1 MLNQLPMAINPSV
14 NYNNNFHRIEMPNLG
29 QHPFLD
35 AFVIEANTKTISESI
50 AIFLGIGYDECIQYI
65 GINNF
70 THCQFPRDGFKGH
83 YMRYKGISL
92 DQLRTLVDI
101 AKSKGAV
108 KFIPTIAELILTQV
122 LPLFNSQAQIKHDD
136 FKKETLMSKV
146 MPTENHSQKF
156 HSDLFGD
163 LTVLTHADGSLW
175 FIGKEVAEKLG
186 YKDTKDA
193 ISRHCK
199 GAGKHRLLTGGGEQE
214 VTIIPERDVYRLV
227 MRSKLPTAEKFED
240 FVVSDILPSIRKT
253 GGYGQST
260 PTLPTNYKEAL
271 LALVQKVDETERLTA
286 ENEHLNKTKMQ
297 ISSKREATA
306 MGKLARANDKIK
318 QLEMVTKLE
327 TNLADKIEKVT
338 HATILA
344 IQSRV
349 SNLKASGLKLGNYC
363 RKHGLE
369 IQNIPEPRFGVVHSY
384 PAQAWR
390 GVYNINI
397 NSILGV

>member
-1 MLNQLPMAINPSV
+1 MAINPSV

-70 THCQFPRDGFKGH
+70 THCQFPRDGFHGH
-83 YMRYKGISL
+83 YMRYKGITL
-92 DQLRTLVDI
+92 DQLRTLIDI

-163 LTVLTHADGSLW
+163 LTVLTHADGNLW

-186 YKDTKDA
+186 YEKPAKMYDRIDEEDKQTLKRAELQNGALLDSLGFEGNVHSIILINESGLYVAVLGSKKPEAKEFKRWVTK
-193 ISRHCK
+193 
-199 GAGKHRLLTGGGEQE
+199 
-214 VTIIPERDVYRLV
+214 
-227 MRSKLPTAEKFED
+227 
-240 FVVSDILPSIRKT
+240 DILPSIRKT

-327 TNLADKIEKVT
+327 TNLADKIEKVY
-338 HATILA
+338 
-344 IQSRV
+344 
-349 SNLKASGLKLGNYC
+349 SGRLCQY
-363 RKHGLE
+363 
-369 IQNIPEPRFGVVHSY
+369 QF
-384 PAQAWR
+384 
-390 GVYNINI
+390 
-397 NSILGV
+397 